1 MKPVVATVTLNPAL
15 DRTVEVEG
23 LQVGGTNRAAVVRV
37 DPGGKGLNVARVARR
52 LGLRAI
58 ALGFVGEE
66 NSHLFHRVLAREDVE
81 DRLLEVP
88 GETRTNLKIVDRR
101 TGTETEIND
110 AGFRVTPEQL
120 ERLLARL
127 DEALER
133 SGALVV
139 TGSLP
144 PGVPADFYGLL
155 IRRGHQAGVLAVL
168 DASGEA
174 LLRGVEAGP
183 RAVKPN
189 RAELEEVTGVPLDS
203 LSAVHEAATGLRAA
217 GAGWVLVSLGP
228 EGALL
233 VTPEGTWH
241 GAAPPVT
248 ARSTV
253 GAGDSM
259 VAALVHG
266 LLTGLAPQEILRRAL
281 AAGAATAALPGT
293 QLCTAG
299 RVEEMAATVTV
310 RPFEPAPAA
319 GRPAAGP
326 RRGVAGSDHR
336 PGQKSRGDLTV
347 ATPEGDESGNCPA
360 PSAGREPGNPRA

>member
-52 LGLRAI
+52 LGLRAV

-88 GETRTNLKIVDRR
+88 GETRTNLKVLDRL

-110 AGFRVTPEQL
+110 AGFEVPPEYL
-120 ERLLARL
+120 EQLLARL
-127 DEALER
+127 DETLDR
-133 SGALVV
+133 CGALVV

-144 PGVPADFYGLL
+144 PGVPADFYRRL
-155 IRRGHQAGVLAVL
+155 IGRARQAGVLTVL

-183 RAVKPN
+183 LAVKPN
-189 RAELEEVTGVPLDS
+189 RAELEEVAGRSLDD
-203 LSAVHEAATGLRAA
+203 LSAVHEAARSLRAA
-217 GAGWVLVSLGP
+217 GAGWVLVSLGA

-233 VTPEGTWH
+233 ITPEGTWH

-248 ARSTV
+248 TRSTV

-266 LLTGLAPQEILRRAL
+266 LLTGLAPQEILRRSL
-281 AAGAATAALPGT
+281 AAGAATATLPGT
-293 QLCTAG
+293 QLCTASG
-299 RVEEMAATVTV
+299 VEEMAATVTV
-310 RPFEPAPAA
+310 RPFEPASTAGRAA
-319 GRPAAGP
+319 GESPHLVTGPGYKTARPDG
-326 RRGVAGSDHR
+326 RRPKG
-336 PGQKSRGDLTV
+336 
-347 ATPEGDESGNCPA
+347 
-360 PSAGREPGNPRA
+360 